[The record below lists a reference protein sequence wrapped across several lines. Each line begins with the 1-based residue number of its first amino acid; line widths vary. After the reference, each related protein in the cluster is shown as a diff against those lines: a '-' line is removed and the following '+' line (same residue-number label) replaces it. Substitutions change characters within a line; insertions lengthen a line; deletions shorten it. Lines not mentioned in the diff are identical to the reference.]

1 MLQPKESAKGTS
13 NQGWWQEVS
22 RERGCLA
29 LSLISGLK
37 KPYPSREEVKRGR
50 GFSSKRGR
58 MLKSSKTNADG
69 VFGGCKVLGCGW
81 SRGACR
87 TWGAEGR

>member
-13 NQGWWQEVS
+13 NQGRWQEVS
-22 RERGCLA
+22 QERGRLA
-29 LSLISGLK
+29 LSLISGVK

-50 GFSSKRGR
+50 GFSSKREH
-58 MLKSSKTNADG
+58 MPKSSKTNADR
-69 VFGGCKVLGCGW
+69 VFGDCKVLGCGW